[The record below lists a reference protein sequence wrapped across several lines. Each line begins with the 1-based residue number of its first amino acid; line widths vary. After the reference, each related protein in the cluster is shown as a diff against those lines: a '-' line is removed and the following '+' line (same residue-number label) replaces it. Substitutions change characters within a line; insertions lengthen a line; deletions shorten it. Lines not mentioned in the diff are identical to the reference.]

1 MKKRFLAILLC
12 LFVFVPSPYPTVFA
26 DDVAEVN
33 IPCQYIIGNVL
44 SNTTINGQ
52 IAGNYLYVSM
62 DTIEEL
68 TGAIYIRE
76 EKILGFYDP
85 DGKTANMIYWFDE
98 DTGELREESIFYPGR
113 TWIIPHMYSADGEL
127 LVSLDYMLMA
137 LNTKMAVDPNASI
150 PLVVYHPYT
159 VWDARVR
166 LNRHP
171 EYLFSWSEIDPS
183 SDGKSVF
190 MISSLNS
197 LLLDYDSHF
206 VSDVFFSWADED
218 ILNASEQQCMDAMV
232 EIMSCFSNVTFDM
245 TDSIDYLVAEQNA
258 DAISVADK
266 LMTLLGVEADTI
278 TSFKALSDV
287 SENVFTIVEQVNEL
301 LVYMQI
307 SKAQKNLLTDT
318 FLKDREGSFLNQK
331 DLKAVRNAAQHLYNR
346 LDVSALGTT
355 YAAMDMLV
363 DVFSNAVMDKTP
375 LIAVN
380 ITSAIVNLLP
390 GVSDTNNRLMLATHC
405 MVLND
410 LALGE
415 LAWIQNKQRS
425 EKTSEELLYAN
436 RQVMLFCLQA
446 SYTARQ
452 LLIETGLCSPQTVT
466 QMEKTNQDV
475 MDFILFLQGCHT
487 IFAPNELQLMY
498 EKWSDYADEVAP
510 IQNFVSLYEQALTRR
525 KGVSFHI
532 RKFGEFNDNT
542 TFAQEA
548 TVQKFGTDLATVTGN
563 SHSTYSG
570 INIPN
575 NTPYSYDLDSPF
587 TFIAADM
594 HGFDLVL
601 PTPEAIVSVS
611 EEKQSDGGKVF
622 HVVYDSAAIEKETC
636 GLVNGVLPN
645 VGSSPDYVVD
655 WEGIYYNVNSIAIPD
670 EGVHPVKEF
679 SMDVHFSHNNELQT
693 IGITYYLVGVLQD
706 VGYFRGTTFFDVTAS
721 VEEISDHTES
731 IFELLPTEFVFSSG
745 AGGWATQITL
755 NTDGAFTGKY
765 YDSEMGDAKAE
776 YPNGTVYICNFQGI
790 FSQPQKVDDYIYSMH
805 LEKFEV
811 EKPAGQVYYEDHF
824 RYITSDPYGFG
835 AANEF
840 LIYLPGCPLEETSE
854 EFLSW
859 SFINTQI
866 RNTIPTGVYGI
877 YNVGGMKGFMGED
890 DNSIWR
896 RTYTYSY
903 NSYRSELQPSY
914 YSESHLNFWPESGA
928 ATLVLGFDWSDDDQ
942 TEFIASD
949 YRGTGEYNISLDF
962 NEDFSSVTVNVKS
975 ISGFNLEPW
984 GGTVDGT
991 ISVEYQ
997 VKE

>member
-137 LNTKMAVDPNASI
+137 LNTKMAVDLNASI

-425 EKTSEELLYAN
+425 EKISEELLYAN

-466 QMEKTNQDV
+466 QMEKTNRDV
-475 MDFILFLQGCHT
+475 MELIFFLQGCQT
-487 IFAPNELQLMY
+487 IIAPDELHL
-498 EKWSDYADEVAP
+498 
-510 IQNFVSLYEQALTRR
+510 
-525 KGVSFHI
+525 
-532 RKFGEFNDNT
+532 
-542 TFAQEA
+542 
-548 TVQKFGTDLATVTGN
+548 
-563 SHSTYSG
+563 
-570 INIPN
+570 
-575 NTPYSYDLDSPF
+575 
-587 TFIAADM
+587 
-594 HGFDLVL
+594 
-601 PTPEAIVSVS
+601 
-611 EEKQSDGGKVF
+611 
-622 HVVYDSAAIEKETC
+622 VYDSWA
-636 GLVNGVLPN
+636 
-645 VGSSPDYVVD
+645 DYVTPFQEEPSGKIIRKNYYD
-655 WEGIYYNVNSIAIPD
+655 HNGTLIYYDSYAYYDNGLLCSTTLHSVNYMSSGSPYIGTEYTFLYLYD
-670 EGVHPVKEF
+670 EKGDLK
-679 SMDVHFSHNNELQT
+679 DT
-693 IGITYYLVGVLQD
+693 VL
-706 VGYFRGTTFFDVTAS
+706 GALT
-721 VEEISDHTES
+721 ISDWYNENTGEIILGYEYDTNGKSTKICIYPKTES
-731 IFELLPTEFVFSSG
+731 IE
-745 AGGWATQITL
+745 Q
-755 NTDGAFTGKY
+755 
-765 YDSEMGDAKAE
+765 
-776 YPNGTVYICNFQGI
+776 
-790 FSQPQKVDDYIYSMH
+790 
-805 LEKFEV
+805 EKFEV
-811 EKPAGQVYYEDHF
+811 DPSKTEEVYGKTSTISTD
-824 RYITSDPYGFG
+824 TSDGWAAAYLNSVF
-835 AANEF
+835 ANEEPTDMTSCR
-840 LIYLPGCPLEETSE
+840 LIYVDS
-854 EFLSW
+854 
-859 SFINTQI
+859 
-866 RNTIPTGVYGI
+866 NTIPELWIDYGYGYAGAEVYTTNGNDTSSI
-877 YNVGGMKGFMGED
+877 YISHGGAEWIENRNLLLVSGGHMDVYYDEVYRIQDGTFV
-890 DNSIWR
+890 SIGAGDYGAVDSSIIQYDEHGNPRYDYYWAGAKVTQNEYEQNLNAIFDR
-896 RTYTYSY
+896 RNIADIYQNIYTYDQCKVLLQSLISNTTSSATKDIVENIEQPAPPDAEAFGEHHYKFFTLDSVATWEDAKTYCERLGGHLAIITSSEENDFLYQLMVNEGYTNAYFGLTDSY
-903 NSYRSELQPSY
+903 DEGN
-914 YSESHLNFWPESGA
+914 WI
-928 ATLVLGFDWSDDDQ
+928 W
-942 TEFIASD
+942 
-949 YRGTGEYNISLDF
+949 
-962 NEDFSSVTVNVKS
+962 
-975 ISGFNLEPW
+975 
-984 GGTVDGT
+984 VDGT
-991 ISVEYQ
+991 DPIYTNWHSGEPNSENSNEDYAMFYW
-997 VKE
+997 KYSDGTWNDGDFGKRTNKGGTTFICEWNN